1 MLSLVKLS
9 DLSVLTAPKSPA
21 TLGRRDFAGLALLL
35 LGCSRQKAPDKL
47 GTVPAFSLR
56 DQDGKTVSEQ
66 TLKGSVWAA
75 AFMFT
80 RCPTICPRITTRMR
94 ELQTAARAKNVPLR
108 LVSISVD
115 PEHDQPAVLKAYAAK
130 HGADLASWS
139 FLTGDIEVIR
149 RTATDGFKIAFEGT
163 PDAGADHMGL
173 LHGSHLILVDR
184 ELQIRGYFGTMDPTD
199 NERLL
204 TTAATLEI

>member
-1 MLSLVKLS
+1 MLSAVKIS
-9 DLSVLTAPKSPA
+9 DLAALAPRVSAPPV
-21 TLGRRDFAGLALLL
+21 RRRNFALLALLL
-35 LGCSRQKAPDKL
+35 FGCSRQRAPEKL
-47 GTVPAFSLR
+47 GPVPAFSLR
-56 DQDGKTVSEQ
+56 DQNGKVVSDQ

-80 RCPTICPRITTRMR
+80 RCPTVCPRITTRMR

-115 PEHDQPAVLKAYAAK
+115 PEHDQPPVLKSYAAK
-130 HGADLASWS
+130 YGADLTTWS
-139 FLTGDIEVIR
+139 FLTGDNEVIR
-149 RTATDGFKIAFEGT
+149 KTATEGFKLALEGK
-163 PDAGADHMGL
+163 PDPSADHMGL

-184 ELQIRGYFGTMDPTD
+184 DLQIRGYFGTMDAAD

-204 TTAATLEI
+204 AAAATL

>member
-1 MLSLVKLS
+1 MLSPVKLP
-9 DLSVLTAPKSPA
+9 DIDVLSSSSGTKPM
-21 TLGRRDFAGLALLL
+21 TRRDLVLLALLL
-35 LGCSRQKAPDKL
+35 VACSRGRAPDKL
-47 GTVPAFSLR
+47 GAVPAFTLR
-56 DQDGKTVSEQ
+56 DQDGKTVGDQ
-66 TLKGSVWAA
+66 TLKGAVWAA

-94 ELQTAARAKNVPLR
+94 ELQKAARERNLPLR

-115 PEHDQPAVLKAYAAK
+115 PEHDQPAVLKTYAAK
-130 HGADLASWS
+130 FGADLTSWS
-139 FLTGDIEVIR
+139 FLTGDIAVIR
-149 RTATDGFKIAFEGT
+149 RTASDGFKIAFEGT

-184 ELQIRGYFGTMDPTD
+184 ELQIRGYFGTMDPAD

-204 TTAATLEI
+204 ATAEKL

>member
-1 MLSLVKLS
+1 MLPPLKPS
-9 DLSVLTAPKSPA
+9 DLSVLPSQTISRAID
-21 TLGRRDFAGLALLL
+21 RRNFAALALLL
-35 LGCSRQKAPDKL
+35 VACSRGKAPDKL

-56 DQDGKTVSEQ
+56 DQDGKVVSDQ
-66 TLKGSVWAA
+66 TLKGGIWAA

-94 ELQTAARAKNVPLR
+94 ELQTAARAKNLPLR

-115 PEHDQPAVLKAYAAK
+115 PEHDQPAVLKTYAAK
-130 HGADLASWS
+130 YGADLTTWS
-139 FLTGDIEVIR
+139 FLTGDDAVIR
-149 RTATDGFKIAFEGT
+149 KTATEGFKLALEGKA
-163 PDAGADHMGL
+163 DASADHMGL

-184 ELQIRGYFGTMDPTD
+184 ELQIRGYFGTLDASD

-204 TTAATLEI
+204 AAAATL

>member
-1 MLSLVKLS
+1 MLSAVKLS
-9 DLSVLTAPKSPA
+9 DLT
-21 TLGRRDFAGLALLL
+21 TLEPSLFPVRCDRRDFALLALLL
-35 LGCSRQKAPDKL
+35 FGCSRERPPEKL
-47 GTVPAFSLR
+47 GAVPAFTLR
-56 DQDGKTVSEQ
+56 DQEGRAVSDQ

-94 ELQTAARAKNVPLR
+94 ELQKAAAARKVALR

-115 PEHDQPAVLKAYAAK
+115 PEHDQPAVLKGYAAK
-130 HGADLASWS
+130 FGADLASWS
-139 FLTGDIEVIR
+139 FLTGDIDVIR

-163 PDAGADHMGL
+163 PDSGADHMGL

-184 ELQIRGYFGTMDPTD
+184 ELQIRGYFGTMDPAD

-204 TTAATLEI
+204 STAEKL

>member
-1 MLSLVKLS
+1 MLSATKHS
-9 DLSVLTAPKSPA
+9 DLSILETSSIRARCD
-21 TLGRRDFAGLALLL
+21 RRDFALLALLL
-35 LGCSRQKAPDKL
+35 LGCSRGRAPDKF
-47 GTVPAFSLR
+47 GVVPAFSLR
-56 DQDGKTVSEQ
+56 DQESKPVSDQ

-80 RCPTICPRITTRMR
+80 RCPTVCPRITTRMR
-94 ELQTAARAKNVPLR
+94 ELQKAATERKVPLR

-115 PEHDQPAVLKAYAAK
+115 PEHDQPAVLKTYATK
-130 HGADLASWS
+130 FGAELSSWS
-139 FLTGDIEVIR
+139 FLTGDIQVIR

-184 ELQIRGYFGTMDPTD
+184 ELQIRGYFGTMDPDD

-204 TTAATLEI
+204 TAAGTL

>member
-1 MLSLVKLS
+1 MLPPVKPS
-9 DLSVLTAPKSPA
+9 DLSVLPSQIISRAID
-21 TLGRRDFAGLALLL
+21 RRNFAALALLL
-35 LGCSRQKAPDKL
+35 VACSRSKAPDKL

-56 DQDGKTVSEQ
+56 DQDGKVVSDQ
-66 TLKGSVWAA
+66 TLKGGIWAA

-94 ELQTAARAKNVPLR
+94 ELQTAARAKNLPLR

-115 PEHDQPAVLKAYAAK
+115 PEHDQPAVLKTYAAK
-130 HGADLASWS
+130 YGADLATWS
-139 FLTGDIEVIR
+139 FLTGDDAVIR
-149 RTATDGFKIAFEGT
+149 KTATEGFKLALEGKA
-163 PDAGADHMGL
+163 DASADHMGL

-184 ELQIRGYFGTMDPTD
+184 ELQIRGYFGTLDASD

-204 TTAATLEI
+204 TAAGAL